1 MALELRAGDL
11 SLLLQPEIGGS
22 VGAFRMVRPGGS
34 IDLMRPART
43 AVALY
48 SGMFPMV
55 PFANCIRDNRFIFNG
70 NAYRIK
76 PNMEGTRL
84 NFHGSGWLTPW
95 NVGTQ
100 TRTHAELVLEDGRVD
115 DVYAYYARQGFTLDD
130 AGLTVTLSVSNRG
143 PEPMP
148 FSFGLHPW
156 FPRHG
161 TGLVQFISNGRWRG
175 DDDGLALALDPQ
187 VGGGDYALGREP
199 PQDWQNYCHT
209 GWQRR
214 AEIAW
219 PEIGL
224 GLRITA
230 DPVFA
235 HLMVH
240 VPASGEAVFCLEP
253 QSNAPCA
260 FDGLENG
267 QIAEGVHVLGPDETV
282 SGSVRFAPFAVQAR
296 RATK

>member
-1 MALELRAGDL
+1 MAVELRAGAL
-11 SLLLQPEIGGS
+11 SLRLQPEIGGS

-34 IDLMRPART
+34 IDLMRPARG
-43 AVALY
+43 VAALD

-55 PFANCIRDNRFIFNG
+55 PFANCIRDNRFAFNG
-70 NAYRIK
+70 RTYTIR
-76 PNMEGTRL
+76 PNMADTRL

-95 NVGTQ
+95 RVAARSDTY
-100 TRTHAELVLEDGRVD
+100 AELVLEDGRVD
-115 DVYAYYARQGFTLDD
+115 DVYVYGARQSFALDE
-130 AGLTVTLSVSNRG
+130 AGLTVTVSVSNRG

-161 TGLVQFISNGRWRG
+161 RSLVQFTASGRWRG
-175 DDDGLALALDPQ
+175 DGDGQAFALDLQ
-187 VGGGDYALGREP
+187 RDGGAYANGCEP
-199 PQDWQNYCHT
+199 PRAWQNDCYT
-209 GWQRR
+209 GWQGR
-214 AEIAW
+214 ADITW

-235 HLMVH
+235 HLMLH

-260 FDGLENG
+260 FDGLETG
-267 QIAEGVHVLGPDETV
+267 QVAQGVHLLGPNESV
-282 SGSVRFAPFAVQAR
+282 SGSTRFDLLTP
-296 RATK
+296 